1 MAFISL
7 YVVGFFFAFFEFVIE
22 GKEKGPLHV
31 VHYPSSLSLCLSL
44 CLCLFLSLFSS
55 LYSPPPPFSLF
66 LVLFSDSVYLSI
78 HFVKIYLLFW
88 CTIVILYIKN
98 IKFIYPSVYL
108 HNISLRVFLNVRE
121 LTFI

>member
-31 VHYPSSLSLCLSL
+31 VHDPSSLSLSVSL

-55 LYSPPPPFSLF
+55 LYSPPPPSLSLSF
-66 LVLFSDSVYLSI
+66 LFSSLTLSIYLST
-78 HFVKIYLLFW
+78 L
-88 CTIVILYIKN
+88 
-98 IKFIYPSVYL
+98 
-108 HNISLRVFLNVRE
+108 
-121 LTFI
+121 